1 MPESDISEHAVFSE
15 MSGQKKRFKHWKSVL
30 WVYDSD
36 WSDSNRI
43 TGLSKLQHNRLCCLD
58 SETGRT
64 MISRCSISF
73 PPCIKTSSQ
82 WVERLTPQVR
92 MILLLYL
99 EVSNG
104 STFIT
109 HCLFKSTYRFNRG
122 LAYYSQCVI
131 PHLSW
136 SQWALGIRNRVWFFF
151 FFYILLKFLNRILL
165 CKPTHIE
172 YMNVYEPC

>member
-1 MPESDISEHAVFSE
+1 

-43 TGLSKLQHNRLCCLD
+43 TGFSKLQHNRLCCLD

-131 PHLSW
+131 LHLSW